1 MLLCGLR
8 CEISSVP
15 NASLVTLSKTETT
28 DLRCVIM
35 RKEFQAGRH
44 TIIPQAVKGSGQF
57 YLRIF
62 SRQNFQAQQLGN

>member
-1 MLLCGLR
+1 MLGFKVLG
-8 CEISSVP
+8 EGTV
-15 NASLVTLSKTETT
+15 SKTETT

-44 TIIPQAVKGSGQF
+44 TIIPQAVRGSGQF

-62 SRQNFQAQQLGN
+62 SHQNFQAQQFRNLIKSVS

>member
-1 MLLCGLR
+1 MLYCLPLLGFKVLGQGN
-8 CEISSVP
+8 V
-15 NASLVTLSKTETT
+15 SKTETT

-35 RKEFQAGRH
+35 RKEFRAGRY

-62 SRQNFQAQQLGN
+62 SHQNFQAQQLGN